1 MLAVPCGASVCV
13 NVLSNNNSR
22 AWKQPLSWWDTPP
35 PPPEPLGLNA
45 LLPVGHGSEGLC
57 SQLLTT
63 LASAWVLAGG
73 GRLPRSHPTLNE
85 EPLGQ
90 GHASAVTASGPEG
103 TQPQPHLGHRDP
115 AE

>member
-1 MLAVPCGASVCV
+1 MFLVIIIAAPGSSPCPGGT
-13 NVLSNNNSR
+13 
-22 AWKQPLSWWDTPP
+22 PPP